1 MSTTTS
7 VEKVVSPFE
16 GLHSLIG
23 DLSIAFS
30 AIRSK
35 RNDAQ
40 KRLNDVIEAIRNLTD
55 NGADSTLGAIH
66 LSREESPLKQPL
78 YCTVLAELLADK
90 LEYSID
96 ARNKLLMATLCSNI
110 SFIEFQVLLNS
121 MDGSLSQ
128 EQREKLRRHPED
140 GALLLEQAGIGNA
153 HVIEVVR
160 QHHERLDGSGYPRQ
174 LKAGEILTDA
184 LIVSLTDF
192 YTAMI
197 DNRAYRSSTHATDAL
212 RKMYEKASIR
222 EKPLQLNL
230 VKAVGVFPPGTFVKL
245 NSGEIALVIKRQSN
259 TPTPIV
265 RAIIDPAGQPYLGGI
280 PRDCSQERYKVK
292 AAHHLEKRPPMDLTK
307 LFDT

>member
-1 MSTTTS
+1 MNTSTS
-7 VEKVVSPFE
+7 VDKVISPFD
-16 GLHSLIG
+16 GLRSLIG
-23 DLSIAFS
+23 DLSGAFS

-40 KRLNDVIEAIRNLTD
+40 PRLNHVIESIRYFTD
-55 NGADSTLGAIH
+55 NHPDATLGAIH
-66 LSREESPLKQPL
+66 LGREESPLKQPI
-78 YCTVLAELLADK
+78 YCAILAELLAEK

-140 GALLLEQAGIGNA
+140 GAHLLEEAGIGNA
-153 HVIEVVR
+153 HVLEVVR
-160 QHHERLDGSGYPRQ
+160 QHHERIDGTGYPRQ
-174 LKAGEILTDA
+174 LKGGEILTDA

-245 NSGEIALVIKRQSN
+245 NSGEIALVIKRQMN
-259 TPTPIV
+259 TPIPVV
-265 RAIIDPAGQPYLGGI
+265 RAIIDPTGKPYLGGL
-280 PRDCSQERYKVK
+280 PRDCSQDKFKVK
-292 AAHHLEKRPPMDLTK
+292 CAHYLEKRPPMDLTK
-307 LFDT
+307 LFEL